1 VHPTSTRLLQ
11 LLALLTTR
19 PWWSA
24 GELADA
30 LDVAERTVR
39 RDVSR
44 LRDLAY
50 PVESVRGPS
59 GGYRLGRGG
68 RLPPLLLDE
77 AEAVA
82 VAVCLRAGA
91 AGTVAGVEEAAARA
105 LAKLEQTLP
114 AHLRSRAQ
122 AVDRATVTL
131 PRTSDAAVEPD
142 VLVILAQACRTPEE
156 VRFAYRTH
164 DGTRSRRL
172 VEPYRL
178 VHAGWRWYLVGRDVD
193 RRAWRTLRVDRI
205 ADVVTTGRRF
215 ARDDEPD
222 AAAMVSRAV
231 STSPYRWTAH
241 VRLHAPV
248 DALAHRVPPT
258 VAALEAD
265 GADTVLTTG
274 ADDLAL
280 VAAHIGALGID
291 FTVLDPPELAD
302 AVRDMADRLGR
313 AAP

>member
-1 VHPTSTRLLQ
+1 MRSTSTRLLQ

-24 GELADA
+24 AELADA
-30 LDVAERTVR
+30 LDVTERTVR
-39 RDVSR
+39 RDIGR

-77 AEAVA
+77 EEAVA

-91 AGTVAGVEEAAARA
+91 AGTVTGVEEAATRA

-114 AHLRSRAQ
+114 AHLRSRAR
-122 AVDRATVTL
+122 AVDDATVTL
-131 PRTSDAAVEPD
+131 PRRSGTPVASDL
-142 VLVILAQACRTPEE
+142 LVTLAQACRTPEQ
-156 VRFAYRTH
+156 VRFDYRTH
-164 DGTRSRRL
+164 DGVRSRRL

-178 VHAGWRWYLVGRDVD
+178 VHSGWRWYLVGHDVD
-193 RRAWRTLRVDRI
+193 REAWRTLRVDRI
-205 ADVVTTGRRF
+205 THVVTTGRRF
-215 ARDDEPD
+215 TRGGEPD

-231 STSPYRWTAH
+231 STAPYRWTAR

-248 DALAHRVPPT
+248 DAVADRVPAT
-258 VAALEAD
+258 VAVLEAE
-265 GADTVLTTG
+265 GATTALTTG
-274 ADDLAL
+274 ADDLAII
-280 VAAHIGALGID
+280 VAHIAALGID

-302 AVRDMADRLGR
+302 AVRAMAGRLGR
-313 AAP
+313 ATP